1 MNRYLHRLA
10 VGAVA
15 TLAAGMSLTDLL
27 PTGISAGPCGTTWV
41 IEGHVLDFLQGRPSA
56 TFTIHQV

>member
-1 MNRYLHRLA
+1 
-10 VGAVA
+10 
-15 TLAAGMSLTDLL
+15 MSLTDLL
-27 PTGISAGPCGTTWV
+27 PTGINAGPCGTTWV